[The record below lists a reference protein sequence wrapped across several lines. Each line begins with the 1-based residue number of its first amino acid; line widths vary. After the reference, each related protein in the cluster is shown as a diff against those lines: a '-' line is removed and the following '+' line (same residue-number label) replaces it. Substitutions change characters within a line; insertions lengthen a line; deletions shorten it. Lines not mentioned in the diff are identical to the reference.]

1 MPLNTP
7 KLYNDIKRAFD
18 AQKNNTDN
26 QDAAIAKIAKDLSM
40 AIDVYVR
47 SATVVTNPNQPVI
60 TATTAPGVQVGTTT
74 GPGTGKVT

>member
-26 QDAAIAKIAKDLSM
+26 QDAAIAKIAKDEFSEKFDLNK
-40 AIDVYVR
+40 AELVYIR
-47 SATVVTNPNQPVI
+47 N
-60 TATTAPGVQVGTTT
+60 
-74 GPGTGKVT
+74 KVADTLKERKALKKKLK